1 MNMTATHRDEV
12 LELAR
17 QREADEAVQR
27 GIRLIAYTKA
37 NPIVPMTELLPPMP
51 VQEAA

>member
-1 MNMTATHRDEV
+1 MNMTATQRDEV

-17 QREADEAVQR
+17 QREADEVVQR

-37 NPIVPMTELLPPMP
+37 NPSIPGSFYVPPELSK
-51 VQEAA
+51 EAA